1 MLVVQRTVE
10 GLTLCALKRTAD
22 RHLFELAFAIAAQ
35 YEDLERG
42 APATK
47 YYLDALEHTSHE
59 AKGAK
64 RERNRVITLDRI
76 AQSYMNRCVSIEL
89 VSSGYTKSSWC
100 SLFSNQRAWRDC
112 REVLQTGYQCVRS
125 KSRTT
130 RDLKSLDK
138 RSWRSCCTGSRDRR
152 GAVQLRAADDGGQAL
167 GRGWK
172 RVATCLAPRALVLVV
187 RGTC

>member
-1 MLVVQRTVE
+1 MLLVQRTVE

-89 VSSGYTKSSWC
+89 VSSGYTKLLVLALLQSEGMVR
-100 SLFSNQRAWRDC
+100 LQRGTSDR
-112 REVLQTGYQCVRS
+112 LSVRTI
-125 KSRTT
+125 KVE
-130 RDLKSLDK
+130 DDK
-138 RSWRSCCTGSRDRR
+138 RSQKSRQAIVEILLHWIERSPRCCSTTRS
-152 GAVQLRAADDGGQAL
+152 
-167 GRGWK
+167 
-172 RVATCLAPRALVLVV
+172 
-187 RGTC
+187 